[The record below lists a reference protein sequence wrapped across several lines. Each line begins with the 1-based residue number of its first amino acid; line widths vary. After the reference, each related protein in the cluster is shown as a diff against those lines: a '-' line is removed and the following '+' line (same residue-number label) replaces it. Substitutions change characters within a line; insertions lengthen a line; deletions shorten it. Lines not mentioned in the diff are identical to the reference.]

1 MFNKV
6 ELEKLLGI
14 EHESLP
20 ANQEGFLKPSWF
32 LLIYASSAW
41 LRKIR
46 KVLCSGFATVAN
58 SGQPGVVVGPN

>member
-20 ANQEGFLKPSWF
+20 ANQEGFKTF
-32 LLIYASSAW
+32 L
-41 LRKIR
+41 
-46 KVLCSGFATVAN
+46 VFVDLCKFCLATENKKSTVF
-58 SGQPGVVVGPN
+58 